1 MNAGDARR
9 NQHLRETSFAG
20 RRSQRHSI
28 QQDLRS
34 RCAQKD
40 TAAAAVIQR
49 VAQFFPRCFEL
60 CRRPHVPEFIQ
71 PRELQQNVQA
81 ADKRPRPASLFWTHN
96 CRRRS
101 LPLLTLPFAVDT
113 LLSTVVSHSPPD
125 KPPAARCTHLNN
137 SFPQPLANTAAP
149 THAPT
154 SDRVSLCEIFPVASK
169 NDSDST
175 MCGWGA
181 SSSPGD
187 SLKPIDAAGN
197 CVMAD

>member
-1 MNAGDARR
+1 MNAGDSRG

-34 RCAQKD
+34 RRTQKH
-40 TAAAAVIQR
+40 TAAAAVVQR

-81 ADKRPRPASLFWTHN
+81 ADKRPRPASLFRTHN

-101 LPLLTLPFAVDT
+101 LPLLTLPFTVDT
-113 LLSTVVSHSPPD
+113 LLSTVVSPSPPN

-137 SFPQPLANTAAP
+137 SFRCPFANIVAP
-149 THAPT
+149 TPT
-154 SDRVSLCEIFPVASK
+154 LAAYRASPVH
-169 NDSDST
+169 
-175 MCGWGA
+175 
-181 SSSPGD
+181 
-187 SLKPIDAAGN
+187 
-197 CVMAD
+197 